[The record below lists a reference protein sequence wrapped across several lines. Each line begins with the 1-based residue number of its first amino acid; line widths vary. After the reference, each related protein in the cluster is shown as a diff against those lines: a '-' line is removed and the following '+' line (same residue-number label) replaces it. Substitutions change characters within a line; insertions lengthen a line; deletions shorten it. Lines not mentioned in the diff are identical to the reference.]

1 MTRTLILLALST
13 LPFFPGATIAAGD
26 PGFRVRA
33 EFSAPLNADTGWAGG
48 LNENVTV
55 TVDRP
60 FRLRFEVWSTE
71 SGARPDAMQL
81 QYRRNAGDWKPVE
94 AHDFPYPLRETE
106 IDFTDARAG
115 AVPEGWRTV
124 VGDDKNITVVED
136 GEVRIMRARADG
148 EAFIGL
154 YPPPW
159 DLEEFSFAT
168 EYRVSAEGTG
178 QMGIVFGYVDADN
191 NWRVLLDTDAGTIR
205 ASRFNDGTET
215 LVTQKSAGLVAGQW
229 QEVEV
234 KIEAG
239 RLEVNFGDDAL
250 EFSEPVGDSVP
261 LSDLGFFIPSDG
273 HVDFRTFVIE
283 GRPSSPPVSI
293 VSTDAYSHGEATRD
307 LLRGATSRFEAGA
320 GISLSEQT
328 PSWNA
333 SNRHGE
339 FEWPLVIRRFADR
352 AVTTEDGDTF
362 EFRMTDA
369 SGNAIR
375 QSALPSLTLEVPD
388 FHLGGTFVETPGRI
402 GPWKAANG
410 DLYFIMEPTESD
422 NLFMVVKSNDG
433 GRSWR
438 EVDGENR
445 PETGDLESVDGQLVD
460 GTIHMVH
467 QVTGATLHH
476 AFRTSDHPTHPD
488 TWALTDELATKV
500 IARVQMASLVVR
512 SDGSMVVFHLGN
524 TIGYAVR
531 SPAGK
536 WSDEIVIG
544 GNDGVPHLAGPQAVL
559 GADDQAHLGY
569 YREDGT
575 IWYRKLL
582 SDGTLTDPHQLAIG
596 ADTTEDDFGSVLPL
610 VYIPQTDT
618 TVIIYRLADGTL
630 WERRV
635 TGDELPTAAVQVTA
649 RPVVRNA
656 VDSQQAG
663 ADAVADGETVHVLF
677 IDDADRNI
685 YSTHDAGGWQSPT
698 LEVDDIDGGWVRGS
712 VYERPDGVKVYGYG
726 YDSGSQGGAGFNRFA
741 EKVLDGE

>member
-1 MTRTLILLALST
+1 MTRILVLLAMSAWPWLS
-13 LPFFPGATIAAGD
+13 GAALAAGE

-33 EFSAPLNADTGWAGG
+33 DFSSPLNADTGWAAG
-48 LNENVTV
+48 LNENATV

-60 FRLRFEVWSTE
+60 FRLRLEVE
-71 SGARPDAMQL
+71 LAGPVARPEGLRL
-81 QYRRNAGDWKPVE
+81 QYRRNGGEWSPVE
-94 AHDFPYPLRETE
+94 AHDFPYPLREIE
-106 IDFTDARAG
+106 IDFTDAPSG
-115 AVPEGWRTV
+115 VLPEGWRTV
-124 VGDDKNITVVED
+124 AGDDSNITVVED
-136 GEVRIMRARADG
+136 GELKVMRVRADDG
-148 EAFIGL
+148 DLIGL

-159 DLEEFSFAT
+159 DLDEFSFAA
-168 EYRVSAEGTG
+168 EFRVPAEGDG
-178 QMGIVFGYVDADN
+178 QVGIVFGYVDADN
-191 NWRVLLDTDAGTIR
+191 HWRVLLDTDAGIIR
-205 ASRFNDGTET
+205 VSRFMAGTESI
-215 LVTQKSAGLVAGQW
+215 VTRKSAGLVAGAW

-234 KIEAG
+234 KVEAG
-239 RLEVNFGDDAL
+239 LLEVNFGDDAL
-250 EFSEPVGDSVP
+250 QFSEPVGDSVP
-261 LSDLGFFIPSDG
+261 LSDLGFFVPSRG
-273 HVDFRTFVIE
+273 RVDFRSFVIE
-283 GRPSSPPVSI
+283 GRPGSPPVSI
-293 VSTDAYSHGEATRD
+293 VSTDAYSHGDATID
-307 LLRGATSRFEAGA
+307 LLPGATSPFAAGA
-320 GISLSEQT
+320 GVSLSGQT

-333 SNRHGE
+333 SGRHGE

-352 AVTTEDGDTF
+352 AITSEDGDTF

-369 SGNAIR
+369 GGNAINR
-375 QSALPSLTLEVPD
+375 SAIPSLTLEVPA

-402 GPWKAANG
+402 GPWQAANG

-422 NLFMVVKSNDG
+422 NLFMVVKSSDG

-438 EVDGENR
+438 EVDGDHR
-445 PETGDLESVDGQLVD
+445 PATGDLESVDGQLLD

-488 TWALTDELATKV
+488 TWAVTDEPAVKV
-500 IARVQMASLVVR
+500 IARVQMASLAVR
-512 SDGSMVVFHLGN
+512 SDGSMVAFHLGN

-531 SPAGK
+531 SPTGN
-536 WSDEIVIG
+536 WGDEIVIG

-559 GADDQAHLGY
+559 GAGDQVHLGY

-575 IWYRKLL
+575 IWYRRLL
-582 SDGTLTDPHQLAIG
+582 ADGTLTVPHQLATG

-663 ADAVADGETVHVLF
+663 ADAVADGETVRVLF
-677 IDDADRNI
+677 IDEADRNI
-685 YSTHDAGGWQSPT
+685 YSTHDAGGWQPPA
-698 LEVDDIDGGWVRGS
+698 LEVDGIDGGWVRGS
-712 VYERPDGVKVYGYG
+712 VYRRPDGVKVYGYV
-726 YDSGSQGGAGFNRFA
+726 YDSGSQGGAGFNRFG
-741 EKVLDGE
+741 EKVLDAQ

>member
-13 LPFFPGATIAAGD
+13 LPCFAGAAIAAD
-26 PGFRVRA
+26 EPGFRVRA
-33 EFSAPLNADTGWAGG
+33 DFSTPLNADSGWAAG

-55 TVDRP
+55 SVDKP
-60 FRLRFEVWSTE
+60 FRLRFEVEPGE
-71 SGARPDAMQL
+71 SVARTDGLQL
-81 QYRRNAGDWKPVE
+81 QYRQNEGDWLPVE
-94 AHDFPYPLRETE
+94 AHDFPYPLREVE
-106 IDFTDARAG
+106 MDFTDARAG
-115 AVPEGWRTV
+115 VIPEGWRAV
-124 VGDDKNITVVED
+124 VGDDANITVVEE
-136 GEVRIMRARADG
+136 GERQIMSARADD
-148 EAFIGL
+148 EALIGL

-168 EYRVSAEGTG
+168 EYRVPVEGTA

-191 NWRVLLDTDAGTIR
+191 YWRVLLDTDAGTIR

-229 QEVEV
+229 QEVKV

-239 RLEVNFGDDAL
+239 LLQVNFGDDAL
-250 EFSEPVGDSVP
+250 ELSEPVGYSVP
-261 LSDLGFFIPSDG
+261 QSDLGFFIPSQG
-273 HVDFRTFVIE
+273 RAEFRTFVIE

-293 VSTDAYSHGEATRD
+293 VSTDAYSHGDATND

-320 GISLSEQT
+320 GISFSEHT
-328 PSWNA
+328 PPWNA
-333 SNRHGE
+333 SGRHGE

-352 AVTTEDGDTF
+352 AVTTEGGDTF

-369 SGNAIR
+369 SGKAISR
-375 QSALPSLTLEVPD
+375 SAKPSLTLEVPD
-388 FHLGGTFVETPGRI
+388 YHLGGTFVETPGRI
-402 GPWKAANG
+402 GPWQAGNG

-422 NLFMVVKSNDG
+422 NLFMVVKSTDG

-445 PETGDLESVDGQLVD
+445 PETGDLESVDGQLAD
-460 GTIHMVH
+460 NTIQMVH
-467 QVTGATLHH
+467 QVSGATLHH

-488 TWALTDELATKV
+488 TWAVTDELATKV

-512 SDGSMVVFHLGN
+512 SDGSMVIFHLGN

-531 SPAGK
+531 SPEGD

-544 GNDGVPHLAGPQAVL
+544 GNDGVPHLAGPQALL
-559 GADDQAHLGY
+559 GANDEAHLGY

-582 SDGTLTDPHQLAIG
+582 SDGTLTEPHQLATG

-635 TGDELPTAAVQVTA
+635 TGDELPTAAVQVTD

-677 IDDADRNI
+677 IADADRNI

-698 LEVDDIDGGWVRGS
+698 LEVDGIDGGWVRGS
-712 VYERPDGVKVYGYG
+712 VYKRPDGATVYGYG

-741 EKVLDGE
+741 EKVLDGD